1 MAMRTERLRR
11 CLPGLW
17 LGILLCIA
25 AIAAPAV
32 FASLEKVDA
41 GRVVARIFVQEA
53 WMSLGLAVLLLS
65 IERARARMAAEA
77 GQGSVFSTEMLML
90 LGTVFCTVAGYFA
103 IQPMLPAAR
112 AGLGP
117 MSFGQLHAVSSGF
130 YGLKMMLVLVLSW
143 RATRA

>member
-11 CLPGLW
+11 CLPSLW

>member
-11 CLPGLW
+11 CLPSLW

-77 GQGSVFSTEMLML
+77 GQGSVFSAEMLML